1 MNQSHYLKG
10 VLQRFNMA
18 DCKPKITPCE
28 VNLQVY
34 DDHHQDSSSDKT
46 QDTRRYREIVGSLVY
61 AMTCSRPDLAWIVT
75 KLSQH
80 LNNPTEADWITIKH
94 VLRYIKGSLNHKL
107 VFKKSKDSL
116 EAIGY
121 SDSDWASSK
130 ENRKSTTGFCFTLNS
145 EGPMISWKS
154 KKQQTVALSS
164 CEAEYMALTAATQ
177 EAIFLSN
184 LAEEFGIVTDSPT
197 RIFGDNQGSIA
208 LVKNPVNHEKT
219 KHIDIKHHFVRE
231 KFSQGIIDIMYIPT
245 NDNIADLTTKPA
257 TKVKLT
263 KFHQQLFGQ

>member
-1 MNQSHYLKG
+1 MSQSHYLKG

-18 DCKPKITPCE
+18 DCKPKSTPCE
-28 VNLQVY
+28 VKLQAY
-34 DDHHQDSSSDKT
+34 ENEENKKSNDE
-46 QDTRRYREIVGSLVY
+46 DTRRYREIVGSLVY
-61 AMTCSRPDLAWIVT
+61 AMTCSRPHLAWIVT

-107 VFKKSKDSL
+107 VFQKSKNGL
-116 EAIGY
+116 ETIGY

-130 ENRKSTTGFCFTLNS
+130 EDRKSTTGYCFMLNS

-184 LAEEFGIVTDSPT
+184 LAKEFGIVTDSPT
-197 RIFGDNQGSIA
+197 HIYGDNQGSIS

-231 KFSQGIIDIMYIPT
+231 KFSEGVIDVTYVPT
-245 NDNIADLTTKPA
+245 SDNVSDLMTKPA
-257 TKVKLT
+257 TKVKLDQFYQ
-263 KFHQQLFGQ
+263 KLFGQ